1 MQIRP
6 LSGVP
11 MSDITACFNEAFANY
26 FVPIQVNEAYLQR
39 RWYGAKVDYNY
50 SFGAFEDDKLV
61 GFIIFAIDE
70 RNGQLTA
77 HNVATGVLPA
87 YRSKQIIP
95 QIYELAIPLFHQQ
108 GVSKLSLEV
117 ITNNIAAIKAY
128 QQQGYTIDRL
138 FYCYSGHIVLDEMP
152 AHSFRITRHHNIDQ
166 LLNHPLN
173 NLYFSWDNSNDTI
186 QRLHTDY
193 ECWQLSDHDELKAFA
208 LINSASGYMAQYGF
222 ANGGEITY
230 GLPLLYAIGQHFPKV
245 SITNLNS
252 RYQAIKTLFEQCGL
266 TNHVNQFEMQSPL

>member
-11 MSDITACFNEAFANY
+11 MSDITTCFNEAFANY

-39 RWYGAKVDYNY
+39 RWYGAKADYNY
-50 SFGAFEDDKLV
+50 SFGAFDGDKLV

-70 RNGQLTA
+70 RNGQRTA
-77 HNVATGVLPA
+77 HNLATGVLPA
-87 YRSKQIIP
+87 YRRQNIIP
-95 QIYELAIPLFHQQ
+95 QIYELAVPLFHQQ

-138 FYCYSGHIVLDEMP
+138 LYCYSGHITREEMP
-152 AHSFRITRHHNIDQ
+152 AHPFRITRHPDIDQ
-166 LLNHPLN
+166 VSNHPLN
-173 NLYFSWDNSNDTI
+173 KLYFSWDNSSDTI

-193 ECWQLSDHDELKAFA
+193 ECWQLNDQDELKAFA
-208 LINSASGYMAQYGF
+208 LINPATGYMAQYGF
-222 ANGGEITY
+222 ATGGEITY
-230 GLPLLYAIGQHFPKV
+230 GLPLFHAIGGHYPKV
-245 SITNLNS
+245 SITNLDS
-252 RYQAIKTLFEQCGL
+252 RYQAVKELFDQCGL
-266 TNHVNQFEMQSPL
+266 SNHINQFEMQSLL